1 MKTRDKIIWGN
12 IEDLLAE
19 KGWTLAEFAR
29 QVKTRQQTINSIKF
43 GVRGIGPNLFA
54 RFAAALGV
62 PEETLLITDEKGVE
76 VAEGTS
82 REIIL
87 LLETMRDAMK
97 EQSKRIDEMQSRI
110 EAQAKVVSRYADEV
124 DKLGI
129 RIVDVWKAI
138 ELKDQSL
145 ISINSAVDA
154 INQALIS
161 VKGRMLDAAKS
172 GNVQALGGAIV
183 NE

>member
-29 QVKTRQQTINSIKF
+29 QVKTRQQTLNSIKF

-62 PEETLLITDEKGVE
+62 PEETLLLTNKDEE
-76 VAEGTS
+76 EQPMADQW
-82 REIIL
+82 EIKLI
-87 LLETMRDAMK
+87 M
-97 EQSKRIDEMQSRI
+97 EQLSKRID
-110 EAQAKVVSRYADEV
+110 AQIHHMEDIAKVYTH
-124 DKLGI
+124 
-129 RIVDVWKAI
+129 
-138 ELKDQSL
+138 LKDDTEKLWGVIHDLQKTTSESDQAMNAAIDKINESL
-145 ISINSAVDA
+145 LMITD
-154 INQALIS
+154 
-161 VKGRMLDAAKS
+161 RMLDAAKS
-172 GNVQALGGAIV
+172 GNVQDLGGVVV